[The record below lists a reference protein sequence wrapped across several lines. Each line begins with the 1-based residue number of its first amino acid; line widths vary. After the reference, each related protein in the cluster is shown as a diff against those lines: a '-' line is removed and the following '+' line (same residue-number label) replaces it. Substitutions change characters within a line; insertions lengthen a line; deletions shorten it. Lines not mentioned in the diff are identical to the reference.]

1 MRELGKTA
9 EVYHFGTLS
18 NILAIVWEPEVCQDL
33 NLEEVPIF
41 VLTST
46 ITYKV
51 THAHTKRGNTLFCR
65 GGLR

>member
-18 NILAIVWEPEVCQDL
+18 NIPAIDWESEVCQDP
-33 NLEEVPIF
+33 NLEEVTIF

-65 GGLR
+65 GRFR